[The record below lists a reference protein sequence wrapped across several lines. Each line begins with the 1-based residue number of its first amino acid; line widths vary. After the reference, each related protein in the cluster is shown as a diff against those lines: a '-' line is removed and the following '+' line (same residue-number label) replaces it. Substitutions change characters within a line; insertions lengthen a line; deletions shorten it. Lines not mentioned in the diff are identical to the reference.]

1 MGLEMIKET
10 EVQYNPV
17 FLKVLEDVV
26 GGVTINTTRIPS
38 TTKFLYPG
46 TPLAQSASSVGLYN
60 VVKTAKL
67 KVAITTAA
75 CVTIY
80 VYSSDLP
87 NAPGHNFKV
96 GEYMMLDGNASACT
110 IAAITIGT
118 KTSGVGTDTIVF
130 TAGGGGFNTDTV
142 AAGRLILE
150 AAADVTTGAAAKFS
164 ADCLLRDG
172 VRVRLESGYT
182 LENITAGAVLRGSVD
197 ESILPVACP
206 DEGVKTPLT
215 ARMRFA

>member
-1 MGLEMIKET
+1 MSLQVISTT
-10 EVQYNPV
+10 ERQYNPV
-17 FLKVLEDVV
+17 FLSILEDVV
-26 GGVTINTTRIPS
+26 GGVTISTTRIPS
-38 TTKFLYPG
+38 TTKFLWPG
-46 TPLAQSASSVGLYN
+46 TPLAASASSVGLYN

-67 KVAITTAA
+67 KVAITTSA

-87 NAPGHNFKV
+87 NSPGHNFKV
-96 GEYMMLDGNASACT
+96 GEYIMLDGNASAAT
-110 IAAITIGT
+110 IAAITVGT
-118 KTSGVGTDTIVF
+118 KTSGVGTDIIYL

-142 AAGRLILE
+142 AIGRLILE
-150 AAADVTTGAAAKFS
+150 ANAAATTGAAAKFD
-164 ADCLLRDG
+164 ADCLLRDT

-182 LENITAGAVLRGSVD
+182 LQNITAGAVVRGSVD

-206 DEGVKTPLT
+206 TEAVKTPLT